1 MAAPR
6 PRRSTDLSLARALLL
21 SFLAAAALLVSAPA
35 PAAAAGDDQIT
46 CVPSLQRMLSC
57 LDFIE
62 HRSEEIPVPC
72 CVQVRRT
79 AAEQPC
85 CLMHVVRGDVARLI
99 GPEYDADRAMVNVTV
114 RCLGDASQLVSITR
128 NCSGKPLPP
137 LTPEFTFTT
146 AAVPPP
152 PSSSGATRLQGSS
165 GCTSLLLALL
175 ASIVVYAT
183 VAFL

>member
-6 PRRSTDLSLARALLL
+6 PRRPTLSLARAALLL
-21 SFLAAAALLVSAPA
+21 SFLAAAAADDQTT
-35 PAAAAGDDQIT
+35 AAAAAT

-72 CVQVRRT
+72 CVQVRR
-79 AAEQPC
+79 AVAEQPC